1 LNAVCA
7 AALIR
12 ALNGFCVMQLE
23 ELKSYLKH
31 AKWFLHVGEC
41 QEREG
46 VLCLP
51 SLEDAFTDDRNWG
64 WLPTDASAEDPI
76 HGDSLRLLA
85 DSLGKHLE
93 RRESVREIYM
103 FTLESM
109 RKLGMS
115 HPSFKV
121 GPHNMLPLAK
131 GAAAYAA
138 RMAATEIV
146 VSRQGF
152 WCSLIPLYGEGFYPC
167 GYTEQGYVV
176 VF

>member
-1 LNAVCA
+1 
-7 AALIR
+7 
-12 ALNGFCVMQLE
+12 MQLE

-31 AKWFLHVGEC
+31 ARWFLRVGEG
-41 QEREG
+41 QEREN

-51 SLEDAFTDDRNWG
+51 SLESAFTDDRDWE

-76 HGDSLRLLA
+76 YGDSLRLLA
-85 DSLGKHLE
+85 DSLCKQLE
-93 RRESVREIYM
+93 YTAVMREVYKL
-103 FTLESM
+103 TLESLH
-109 RKLGMS
+109 KVGVS

-121 GPHNMLPLAK
+121 GPHDMLPAAK

-152 WCSLIPLYGEGFYPC
+152 WCNLIPLYVEGLYPC
-167 GYTEQGYVV
+167 GYTRQGHVV